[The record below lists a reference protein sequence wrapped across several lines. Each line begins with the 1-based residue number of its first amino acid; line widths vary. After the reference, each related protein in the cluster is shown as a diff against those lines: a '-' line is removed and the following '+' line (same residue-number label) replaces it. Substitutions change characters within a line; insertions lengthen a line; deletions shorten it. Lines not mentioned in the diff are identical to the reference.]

1 MCRYHRMWG
10 GPPPTFFKISKIQF
24 WTPPNGPLQIL
35 DPYFWTPKP
44 DLDPY
49 FWTPSRSKS
58 DLDPYFWTP
67 SRSQNQIWT
76 PIFGPLDLQ
85 KSDLDPYFWTPKSQK
100 FPRAFGAFPPLN
112 LRFYLKSAQNFRAP
126 SARDFLRTPIF
137 GPLFVPLFRTP
148 SPISKSDS
156 DPYFRTPPNA
166 FGRSQKSTSGPP
178 PTDP

>member
-1 MCRYHRMWG
+1 MWG

-24 WTPPNGPLQIL
+24 WTPPNAFQNLQNPVLDPPNGPLQIL

-112 LRFYLKSAQNFRAP
+112 LRFYPKKAQFFSRAFGAKFSADPCFW
-126 SARDFLRTPIF
+126 TPIF
-137 GPLFVPLFRTP
+137 GPLSTFL
-148 SPISKSDS
+148 
-156 DPYFRTPPNA
+156 DP
-166 FGRSQKSTSGPP
+166 
-178 PTDP
+178 